1 MDIYHGY
8 IYNST
13 VLAFSVRAIYSS
25 AAVAIYIFY
34 STVYSTTQYTSST
47 FQSLY
52 CSRGKSKKNF
62 SLIFVKYEYINRG
75 TCKSFVAFPPY
86 VYSLLPHIYFNHIGQ
101 TALHLD
107 YILQNP
113 FYSKSNFQK

>member
-1 MDIYHGY
+1 M
-8 IYNST
+8 
-13 VLAFSVRAIYSS
+13 V
-25 AAVAIYIFY
+25 IFIIHQSWPFPSGLFIVQQQLLY
-34 STVYSTTQYTSST
+34 TYFSTVYSTTQYTSST

-52 CSRGKSKKNF
+52 CSRGKSKKKI

-113 FYSKSNFQK
+113 FYSKSNFQKKQISV